1 MSRRRVS
8 CPLTAQ
14 QLWDAVK
21 IIRYKRQVPDIERI
35 TRYMNR
41 THNVSDGK
49 RENAVSNFHLLLKM
63 PSISLSSKTLS
74 TTSNS
79 GIRSSFFSILR
90 RSWATN

>member
-1 MSRRRVS
+1 MS

-41 THNVSDGK
+41 THNVSDG
-49 RENAVSNFHLLLKM
+49 NNL
-63 PSISLSSKTLS
+63 
-74 TTSNS
+74 N
-79 GIRSSFFSILR
+79 
-90 RSWATN
+90 